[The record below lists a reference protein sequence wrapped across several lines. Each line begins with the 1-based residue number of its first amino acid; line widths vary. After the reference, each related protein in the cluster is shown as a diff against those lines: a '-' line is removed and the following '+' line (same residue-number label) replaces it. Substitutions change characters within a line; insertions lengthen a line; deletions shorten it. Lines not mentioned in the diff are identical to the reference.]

1 MLRLE
6 FQTPFKC
13 FLVGLM
19 NMNGMR
25 FWPPIFL
32 TDITQFL
39 LAHGDAALT
48 NDMLKDYKVDKVY
61 EYCLSGWLQE
71 AYLLKT
77 KANNNKNLCNLFLSV
92 HHHID

>member
-1 MLRLE
+1 VLRLE

-61 EYCLSGWLQE
+61 EYCLSR
-71 AYLLKT
+71 
-77 KANNNKNLCNLFLSV
+77 
-92 HHHID
+92 

>member
-1 MLRLE
+1 
-6 FQTPFKC
+6 
-13 FLVGLM
+13 
-19 NMNGMR
+19 MNGMR

-48 NDMLKDYKVDKVY
+48 NDMLKDYQVDKVY

-71 AYLLKT
+71 AYFLKT